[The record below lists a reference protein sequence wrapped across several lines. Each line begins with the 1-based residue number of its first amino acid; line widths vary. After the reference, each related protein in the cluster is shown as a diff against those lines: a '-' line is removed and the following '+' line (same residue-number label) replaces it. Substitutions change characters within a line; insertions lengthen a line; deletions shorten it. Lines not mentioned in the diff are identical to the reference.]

1 MKNIILAPNPYRDKN
16 FQTVRN
22 AVEVLKGVGLN
33 PRVCLPFDIDRSY
46 ELPKDWDYQFPE
58 PVVGQF
64 YDAGKWG
71 PDFGFDGRELETG
84 GFFVPYM
91 NEYYSDNFIDEKISE
106 YMDLINLKKELV
118 ALGVTFP
125 DHKELHKQY
134 DNLDAE
140 TKAKLKEIKQQ
151 VKEGKLTKE
160 QAFEKM
166 KEFGIT
172 FPHKE
177 DHMNKIFDELDAEK
191 RKKAEVL
198 VANATAQLEKL
209 GVKFHFGLLMHM
221 KILEVF

>member
-1 MKNIILAPNPYRDKN
+1 MKNRFVKYVIAGALVLSMIGSVMTIPNALATEHQTNLDADTKKQVDEIL
-16 FQTVRN
+16 
-22 AVEVLKGVGLN
+22 G
-33 PRVCLPFDIDRSY
+33 
-46 ELPKDWDYQFPE
+46 
-58 PVVGQF
+58 
-64 YDAGKWG
+64 
-71 PDFGFDGRELETG
+71 
-84 GFFVPYM
+84 
-91 NEYYSDNFIDEKISE
+91 
-106 YMDLINLKKELV
+106 NLKKELV

-166 KEFGIT
+166 KELGIT

-177 DHMNKIFDELDAEK
+177 DHMNKMFEELDAEK
-191 RKKAEVL
+191 RKKAEAL
-198 VANATAQLEKL
+198 VADATAQLEKL

-221 KILEVF
+221 KE